1 MGFVPGRG
9 TTEKTAEGMQEAL
22 RLALLGEWRRQDLQF
37 KPSYNCVGLDGKTR
51 DKQRG
56 AI

>member
-1 MGFVPGRG
+1 LGLIPGRG

-22 RLALLGEWRRQDLQF
+22 RLALLEEGTEAG
-37 KPSYNCVGLDGKTR
+37 S
-51 DKQRG
+51 